1 MMRAPARTLAAACA
15 SACLYTATAAA
26 QEGATLNLRVQAES
40 LDAGDDYIGRGGR
53 SGRTFEHAELRW
65 QYNAPWR
72 TAVRGVL
79 TARKDSGGGNG
90 GGNGGGVRINE
101 LSLER
106 PLGAGFL
113 TAGKKVMSWDVGYA
127 FRPLDV
133 VQQEDRRAIN
143 PVTLEGVPMLAWEAF
158 DADRAL
164 TVVLSNPGRS
174 RQDQPRDDGSLAVRL
189 YRQHGARDEYAVLR
203 ISSRNGVEGGV
214 SFSQVASPEF
224 ELHGS
229 VLLQQRHD
237 VWLVSRTA
245 APHWQRSAGNNG
257 GGKALAGFTWTNE
270 AKFSVLG
277 EAWLDRTAS
286 AQQQQNL
293 LLRAAQDSGDFD
305 VSADVLWQ
313 PQNGSKIAS
322 VGVSWKPGPW
332 LFSAGVRRYGGIAGS
347 KVRSIAVAAAQYA
360 Y

>member
-1 MMRAPARTLAAACA
+1 M
-15 SACLYTATAAA
+15 
-26 QEGATLNLRVQAES
+26 
-40 LDAGDDYIGRGGR
+40 
-53 SGRTFEHAELRW
+53 
-65 QYNAPWR
+65 
-72 TAVRGVL
+72 
-79 TARKDSGGGNG
+79 
-90 GGNGGGVRINE
+90 
-101 LSLER
+101 
-106 PLGAGFL
+106 
-113 TAGKKVMSWDVGYA
+113 
-127 FRPLDV
+127 
-133 VQQEDRRAIN
+133 
-143 PVTLEGVPMLAWEAF
+143 EAF